1 MTDEQKKEKAQEEKK
16 PTAPEPTAAEPAAF
30 NFEDD
35 DILSSDVFGGED
47 ELPKKKQADA
57 AAPATGKRKVRAKKK
72 KTQRQIVRGSAHIQA
87 TYNNTVVSFA
97 DQQGNVVS
105 WSSAGKIGFKGP
117 KKSTPYA
124 ATLVVRD
131 ASTAAREQYGMRE
144 VDIFVKGIGPGR
156 DSAVRAVSGNG
167 FVVHI
172 IKDMTPVPHNG
183 CRPPKVRRV

>member
-1 MTDEQKKEKAQEEKK
+1 MTDEKKKQSEQEEKK
-16 PTAPEPTAAEPAAF
+16 VVAAEAPAAEPAAF
-30 NFEDD
+30 NFDD
-35 DILSSDVFGGED
+35 DGVLSDDVFGGEE
-47 ELPKKKQADA
+47 ELPKKKQDA
-57 AAPATGKRKVRAKKK
+57 AAPTTGKRKIRAKKK
-72 KTQRQIVRGSAHIQA
+72 KVQRQIVRGAAHIQA
-87 TYNNTVVSFA
+87 TYNNTIVSFA
-97 DQQGNVVS
+97 DAQGNVVS

-131 ASTAAREQYGMRE
+131 AATVAREQYGMRE
-144 VDIFVKGIGPGR
+144 VDIFVQGIGPGR

-167 FVVHI
+167 LVVHI